1 MFLVPSFLSAFWQF
15 VLQSSV
21 LITTGLVLLCGVAL
35 VYSSR
40 PRRLRDVLWL
50 PFVYFYWCLQAFI
63 ALYAL
68 LLIVLRKP
76 RRWVKTDKK
85 GVIANSQSGWEV

>member
-1 MFLVPSFLSAFWQF
+1 
-15 VLQSSV
+15 
-21 LITTGLVLLCGVAL
+21 
-35 VYSSR
+35 
-40 PRRLRDVLWL
+40 VLWL

>member
-1 MFLVPSFLSAFWQF
+1 
-15 VLQSSV
+15 
-21 LITTGLVLLCGVAL
+21 
-35 VYSSR
+35 
-40 PRRLRDVLWL
+40 VLWL

-76 RRWVKTDKK
+76 RQWAKTDKK
-85 GVIANSQSGWEV
+85 GVIANSQLGLGGLRSQ

>member
-1 MFLVPSFLSAFWQF
+1 
-15 VLQSSV
+15 V
-21 LITTGLVLLCGVAL
+21 LITTGIVLLCGVAL

-68 LLIVLRKP
+68 LLIVSRKP
-76 RRWVKTDKK
+76 RQWAKTEK
-85 GVIANSQSGWEV
+85 SGKVACTSLTSSP